1 MSLQHLALVLI
12 ASLPPPILDGLRRDD
27 PDYER
32 FLGRW
37 KVVAMTSAGKD
48 RPDRPLALE
57 FTRREVVPEI
67 PGGLGFLGFLATV
80 EAADAKPT
88 AWMYALKSNAPRPQ
102 IYLTQFHK
110 KADLLGPLLRI
121 GVPSVTQGT
130 YEFRQD
136 ELTLFLAEEEAEL
149 PRDLDPKGRG
159 ITVLKLRRERPGGV
173 APIPDVVLELVADRD
188 QKMVFTGRTTGTLQ
202 VWSVPQAK
210 ELARWPGHVARLT
223 SLAVSHN
230 FQRGLSAD
238 MTGRICFWDLNRHEL
253 IHAWQVPA
261 NVHAPVA
268 TLSGDGRWA
277 YVAQGRDVVEA
288 DAATGVERRRF
299 RVATP
304 PATCVTVSPDG
315 GSVLLGDA
323 SGTLW
328 QYPLKQGEP
337 ADGTAVFALP
347 KGGVFL
353 RLRPADRGG
362 TVCCTGLERHQAE
375 LPMFAKVIMG
385 PLSLGAVWPFLTPKF
400 EPTFLAPFALR
411 IQPMTGRVER
421 VNLPGDVLSN
431 EAIQGES
438 YDVSSDGRGLV
449 LFGQRSLWLLRE
461 PFHEVLNSRDDQAG
475 GPRLKLLAQ
484 HEAAPARAWLVGND
498 VVVSRLD
505 GALERFDLTSPA
517 RPRRVE
523 LPNQFTIQGNTSA
536 ENLAFSS
543 TGKFLL
549 ASGLTTGAGVWNST
563 GSFWG
568 LCQLDRQ
575 RVTRRY
581 QFTAQGDG
589 VYGVYDQDEY
599 DPVRRQRRP
608 ERGLVRWPIPKA
620 RQLQPLPPAWRSA
633 PLQDFH
639 PVGVY
644 AVLPDQQRVL
654 GLKADLAG
662 GQDGVALWDA
672 KTGRILRRFGDGS
685 VQVNNIAITPEGTRA
700 LVQEQGSAA
709 VYVWDLA
716 TGRRLH
722 VLPASKG
729 QSPLPGMGWT
739 SRGDLVTCSG
749 YSLQA
754 SDQPGGRIYL
764 WNVQTGEQA
773 RIFPVAHQA
782 HFAVASQ
789 ADLVVTTG
797 SDGMRVWDVR
807 TGALRTTLLEP
818 QLRGPV
824 AVMADGQL
832 AAVAFGRD
840 LWLVNLSQP
849 LPPGRIFAP
858 LVAQAER

>member
-1 MSLQHLALVLI
+1 MPLQKLALVLI

-57 FTRREVVPEI
+57 FTRRQVVPEI
-67 PGGLGFLGFLATV
+67 PGELGFLGFLATV

-159 ITVLKLRRERPGGV
+159 ITVLKLRREGQGGV
-173 APIPDVVLELVADRD
+173 DPMPDVVLELAAHRD
-188 QKMVFTGRTTGTLQ
+188 QTLLFTGRTTGVMQ
-202 VWSVPQAK
+202 IWSVPQAK
-210 ELARWPGHVARLT
+210 EVARWPGHANRLT
-223 SLAVSHN
+223 TLAVSHN

-238 MTGRICFWDLNRHEL
+238 MTGRICFWDLDRHEL
-253 IHAWQVPA
+253 IRAWHVPA
-261 NVHAPVA
+261 DDHAPVA

-277 YVAQGRDVVEA
+277 YVAQGRDLMEI
-288 DAATGVERRRF
+288 DAATGAQRRRF
-299 RVATP
+299 RVVQP
-304 PATCVTVSPDG
+304 PATCVAVSPDG
-315 GSVLLGDA
+315 SSILLGDA
-323 SGTLW
+323 RGTLW
-328 QYPLKQGEP
+328 RYPLQPEKL
-337 ADGTAVFALP
+337 ADGDAVLTLP

-411 IQPMTGRVER
+411 IHPTTGRVER
-421 VNLPGDVLSN
+421 VHLPGDVLSN

-438 YDVSSDGRGLV
+438 YDVSSDGRGLA

-484 HEAAPARAWLVGND
+484 NGAALARAWLVGD
-498 VVVSRLD
+498 GVVVSRLD
-505 GALERFDLTSPA
+505 GVLERFDLTSPG
-517 RPRRVE
+517 RPRLVE
-523 LPNQFTIQGNTSA
+523 VPDPFAIRGNTSA
-536 ENLAFSS
+536 DHLAFSS

-549 ASGLTTGAGVWNST
+549 ASGLTTGAGLWNAT
-563 GSFWG
+563 GRFWG

-589 VYGVYDQDEY
+589 VYGVYDQEEY

-608 ERGLVRWPIPKA
+608 ERGLVRWSIPNA
-620 RQLQPLPPAWRSA
+620 RQAQPLPPAWRSA

-639 PVGVY
+639 PMAVY
-644 AVLPDQQRVL
+644 AVLPDQKRVF
-654 GLKADLAG
+654 GLKADLEG
-662 GQDGVALWDA
+662 RQDGVALWDV
-672 KTGRILRRFGDGS
+672 KTGQILRRFGDGS
-685 VQVNNIAITPEGTRA
+685 VQVDNVAITPDGTRA
-700 LVQEQGSAA
+700 LVQEQGSAT

-722 VLPASKG
+722 VLPAPTG
-729 QSPLPGMGWT
+729 ESPLPGMGWT
-739 SRGDLVTCSG
+739 SRADLVTCSG

-754 SDQPGGRIYL
+754 SDRPGGRIYL
-764 WNVQTGEQA
+764 WNVQTGEQS
-773 RIFPVAHQA
+773 RILPIAHQA

-824 AVMADGQL
+824 AVTADGQL

-840 LWLVNLSQP
+840 LWLVNLGQP
-849 LPPGRIFAP
+849 LPPGRPFAP
-858 LVAQAER
+858 LVARAEK